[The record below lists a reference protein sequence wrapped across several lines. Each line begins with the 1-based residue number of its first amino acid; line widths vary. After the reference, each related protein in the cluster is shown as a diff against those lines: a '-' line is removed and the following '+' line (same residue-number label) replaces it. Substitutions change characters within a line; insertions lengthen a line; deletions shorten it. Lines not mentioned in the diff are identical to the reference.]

1 MTLKSKY
8 EPLVKELVAN
18 GVDFSRDAMML
29 SHSELTEYSEL
40 AKKYGY
46 KKPLLHS
53 RGFGFYEMLRRV
65 NSKMQ

>member
-18 GVDFSRDAMML
+18 GVDFSRDVCWL
-29 SHSELTEYSEL
+29 NHCELTRYSEL
-40 AKKYGY
+40 AKQYGY

-53 RGFGFYEMLRRV
+53 RGYSFYQLLQRV
-65 NSKMQ
+65 QKSL

>member
-29 SHSELTEYSEL
+29 SHSEL

-53 RGFGFYEMLRRV
+53 RGFGFYEMLAALFKQLP
-65 NSKMQ
+65 SD

>member
-8 EPLVKELVAN
+8 ELLVKELVAN

-29 SHSELTEYSEL
+29 NHSELTEYSEL

-46 KKPLLHS
+46 KKPLLHG

-65 NSKMQ
+65 HRKMQ